1 MVCTDPY
8 IPLLVFINLAHTVV
22 SKRSRRV
29 VLLIPYHILIFRSC
43 TLHAHSLCI
52 VNQAVGSAHPPVTA
66 AGLKD
71 SMQTVALAREGNLIE
86 RSEAIV
92 GMGR

>member
-1 MVCTDPY
+1 MVCTDPH
-8 IPLLVFINLAHTVV
+8 IALLIFINLAHTVV
-22 SKRSRRV
+22 SQRSRRI

-52 VNQAVGSAHPPVTA
+52 VNQTIGSAHPPVA
-66 AGLKD
+66 ATGLKNG
-71 SMQTVALAREGNLIE
+71 MQTVALARESYLIE
-86 RSEAIV
+86 RSEAIE